1 MRPVIDPGAFYDTIE
16 RQKNRKPPH
25 SQIEFSDRTENRSGV
40 LAIAAE
46 REDRVLGG
54 ITSRARVLIQVEA
67 CSLYII
73 GNDSVDS
80 GLWSG
85 SWRFETFD
93 QEDSHVSK

>member
-1 MRPVIDPGAFYDTIE
+1 MRPVIDSGAFCDTIN
-16 RQKNRKPPH
+16 RQKYCKPPH
-25 SQIEFSDRTENRSGV
+25 SQIEFSGRTENRFGV

-54 ITSRARVLIQVEA
+54 ITSRTRVLIQVEA
-67 CSLYII
+67 CSLHII
-73 GNDSVDS
+73 GNDSADS
-80 GLWSG
+80 GVWSG